1 MNLFLRTAKSCVNY
15 GFLLFF
21 LLVFKQNLFAQN
33 INENL
38 LGCNVI
44 TPYVNNGTL
53 SASVVTGDMDPNPL
67 VFVPWT
73 GAFGAVVGSVNDPG
87 NVIDNNPATV
97 GTMTYVAALA
107 GGLRTTIQ
115 LGNGIIPAGYY
126 AGAII
131 RNADLLS
138 LSVFEAFTVKTY
150 LGTVL
155 QEEASVGNGL
165 LSVGLI
171 NTTGLNKISLLT
183 TKPFDRIMIEQNTG
197 LSVKIAATE
206 VHQVFVEKFCTE
218 AVLPASQPCNE
229 LIRWQAPAYPV
240 IVNPANTG
248 INVSGACVNC
258 AISNP
263 DYVIDNDN
271 NTFATVNILASLSAT
286 ASIGV
291 KNTKTVYPAGMYA
304 GFEIDMQRTLNV
316 QLGTYYTIA
325 TYLNG
330 VKRDEVLFNAALASG
345 GVFSTGGKFVTG
357 FKTNL
362 SFDEIK
368 FTLNNSVA
376 AGSNPVHVYD
386 AVVKRFCAG
395 DALSCN
401 TPVHLTE
408 DKYPVFVDGRH
419 TGINAVAC
427 VNCNIVDAN
436 NAIDASLTNYTQV
449 VLPTNVGSTAAYA
462 VSNGSTIYNTSTPVF
477 AGFDIESPNLL
488 GVNALNGVTV
498 ATLLNGVVQQT
509 ATSTSGLLSAQ
520 TSILNGFGRQT
531 VGFIPTLPFDGVK
544 IIFSSVINAN
554 IGTTRIYGAVLKEFC
569 EAEPPCNGLVSMQN
583 PDLPVYINGLRT
595 GIEGTACVGCQINNA
610 ENIINGTTTQPASI
624 ILAAAV
630 GSKASLSVADALD
643 TYPIGSFAGFDIESA
658 ALLSAD
664 VIGRI
669 TIDLYNNGSRVHSGT
684 STSLLVGAG
693 SSILTGGPNRQ
704 IVGIVSPVEFD
715 EVQLNIENTVGLNLG
730 TILVYQAYIQRSCAR
745 VVECN
750 TNGLLSNTVHGAV
763 INAAETGLRGGAC
776 VGCTVNGPWDAVSAA
791 TNDYARLY
799 NTVTGLATN
808 SLSVATP
815 AYTYPTG
822 TFAGFQI
829 RKNSF
834 IVAAGLFPYLTIST
848 FNNGVF
854 QESRSGGGLID
865 LAVLVQ
871 LLGSGNE
878 VYIPGFYTTLPFD
891 EIKITVGSLVTALDQ
906 YVDVFGAYVDVRT
919 VTVGGSLNCNISQP
933 DINVGLLN
941 QTITG
946 NISTNDKVL
955 PGSTYGGTITVPA
968 GTTNPS
974 AALPVVQSDG
984 TYTFTA
990 TVPGVY
996 QFYISV
1002 CAPGS
1007 TDNCKLELLTITVQ
1021 DNAVD
1026 ATNALVVNTDI
1037 AVTSYNTQVTIASLE
1052 NDWAGNNGY
1061 LFLPAGMELTDLNGA
1076 AAGNTAAGGTA
1087 TINTATGNVTYTPPV
1102 NFVGVDTIRYT
1113 ICNNAPV
1120 PECGW
1125 AYQIIR
1131 VLPPGAAN
1139 VITAADDFYSTGVNT
1154 AISVIA
1160 ADGVLVND
1168 TYVGTGSLAI
1178 QPLDT
1183 TIAGVGNVVINSD
1196 GSYMF
1201 IPAPGFVGT
1210 VAVPYTAYDVNNTA
1224 TTSKATLYLLVN
1236 YKQIHSLPDVNT
1248 AIVGMQVDGNVGS
1261 NDNFPNGS
1269 PLYGTPIPKGSYPAG
1284 TTLNLNTDGTYSFVA
1299 SVPGVYEYSVPVCRD
1314 AGQTDCPLET
1324 LSITVK
1330 DFSVGVSNT
1339 PIVTTDVAATKQDE
1353 AVNIN
1358 VLANDRV
1365 ATSGFTL
1372 VKSSVVITDLNGGNT
1387 GNSYYGGTTTVNPAT
1402 GVINYTPAVGFV
1414 GRDTI
1419 RYTVCDNQPTPQC
1432 ATTFVVVDVY
1442 PDNVPNSVTASDDL
1456 LSVGKGARLTVSA
1469 ANGLLAN
1476 DIDVEGNT
1484 LTVVTKDTVIA
1495 GKGRVQLLASG
1506 SYIFTA
1512 EQGYA
1517 GTIVVPYTV
1526 LDNGTPQASAQ
1537 ATLYIVVREVPDLTP
1552 ILTFTPSV
1560 IRGTTNVNVVV
1571 RLNEVNNVSTSGLI
1585 TVYLAK
1591 HKNIVLNFTQAAV
1604 LVDGIPVQNSN
1615 WTFDT
1620 TSNQGYYILT
1630 TSAIIAANGN
1640 LSFGLTGVFTP
1651 GQANGR
1657 INLTTTIIAGSGREE
1672 NNLNNSTATSIPY
1685 THN

>member
-15 GFLLFF
+15 GFLLFC
-21 LLVFKQNLFAQN
+21 LLVFKQNIFAQN

-53 SASVVTGDMDPNPL
+53 SASVVTGDIS
-67 VFVPWT
+67 FGQPWN
-73 GAFGAVVGSVNDPG
+73 GSFGAVVGSVTNTPRITDNDLTNFG
-87 NVIDNNPATV
+87 SMSYTL
-97 GTMTYVAALA
+97 AAA
-107 GGLRTTIQ
+107 GGLRATIGF
-115 LGNGIIPAGYY
+115 GNGEMPIGYY
-126 AGAII
+126 AGFVI
-131 RNADLLS
+131 RNTSLLD
-138 LSVFEAFTVKTY
+138 VAAFEAFSIKTY
-150 LGTVL
+150 LGTTL
-155 QEEASVGNGL
+155 QDQANIGNGL
-165 LSVGLI
+165 LSVGVINAGGLTKVGLI
-171 NTTGLNKISLLT
+171 S
-183 TKPFDRIMIEQNTG
+183 TKPFNRIMIEQNLGLG
-197 LSVKIAATE
+197 LSLATTE
-206 VHQVFVEKFCTE
+206 IYYAFAEKFCAE

-229 LIRWQAPAYPV
+229 LIRWQAPSYPV

-258 AISNP
+258 AISNA
-263 DYVIDNDN
+263 DNVIDNDN

-304 GFEIDMQRTLNV
+304 GFEIDLKRTLSV
-316 QLGTYYTIA
+316 QVGTYYTIA

-330 VKRDEVLFNAALASG
+330 AKRDEVVFNAALASG
-345 GVFSTGGKFVTG
+345 GVFSSGGKFVTG
-357 FKTNL
+357 FKTSL

-376 AGSNPVHVYD
+376 AGTSPVRVYD

-395 DALSCN
+395 DALTCN

-427 VNCNIVDAN
+427 VNCNIIDAN
-436 NAIDASLTNYTQV
+436 NAIDANLTNYTQV

-462 VSNGSTIYNTSTPVF
+462 VSNGSTIYNTTTPVF

-531 VGFIPTLPFDGVK
+531 VGFIPTQPFDGVK
-544 IIFSSVINAN
+544 IIFSSVVNAN

-569 EAEPPCNGLVSMQN
+569 EEEPPCNGLVPMQN

-595 GIEGTACVGCQINNA
+595 GIEGAACVGCQINNA

-624 ILAAAV
+624 ILTAAV
-630 GSKASLSVADALD
+630 GSKASLSVADALG

-669 TIDLYNNGSRVHSGT
+669 TIDLYDNGSRVHSGAAA
-684 STSLLVGAG
+684 SLLVGAG
-693 SSILTGGPNRQ
+693 SSVLTGGPNRQ
-704 IVGIVSPVEFD
+704 IVGIVSPVAFD
-715 EVQLNIENTVGLNLG
+715 EVQLNIENIVGLNLG

-763 INAAETGLRGGAC
+763 INAAETGLRGGVC
-776 VGCTVNGPWDAVSAA
+776 VGCTVQGPWDAVSDA

-799 NTVTGLATN
+799 NTVAGLATN

-815 AYTYPTG
+815 AYTFPTG

-834 IVAAGLFPYLTIST
+834 LVAAGLFPYLTIST
-848 FNNGVF
+848 YNNGVF
-854 QESRSGGGLID
+854 QESRSGAGLID
-865 LAVLVQ
+865 LAVVVQ

-891 EIKITVGSLVTALDQ
+891 EVKITVGSLVTALDQ

-941 QTITG
+941 QAITG
-946 NISTNDKVL
+946 NVSTNDKVL
-955 PGSTYGGTITVPA
+955 AGSTYGGTITVPT

-974 AALPVVQSDG
+974 AALPVVQADG
-984 TYTFTA
+984 SYTFTA

-1002 CAPGS
+1002 CAPGT

-1037 AVTSYNTQVTIASLE
+1037 AVTSYNTQVTIASLK

-1061 LFLPAGMELTDLNGA
+1061 LFLPAGMQLTDLNGA
-1076 AAGNTAAGGTA
+1076 TAGNTAAGGTA
-1087 TINTATGNVTYTPPV
+1087 TFNATTGDVTYTPPV

-1125 AYQIIR
+1125 AYQIVR
-1131 VLPPGAAN
+1131 VLPPGATN
-1139 VITAADDFYSTGVNT
+1139 VITAADDYHSTTVNT
-1154 AISVIA
+1154 ALSVTA
-1160 ADGVLVND
+1160 ANGVLVND
-1168 TYVGTGSLAI
+1168 SYVGTGSLAI
-1178 QPLDT
+1178 QALDT

-1196 GSYMF
+1196 GSYNF
-1201 IPAPGFVGT
+1201 TPAPGFVGT
-1210 VAVPYTAYDVNNTA
+1210 VAIPYTAYDVNNTT

-1248 AIVGMQVDGNVGS
+1248 AIVGVQVDGNVGS
-1261 NDNFPNGS
+1261 NDKFPDGG
-1269 PLYGTPIPKGSYPAG
+1269 PLYGTPVPKGSYPAG

-1299 SVPGVYEYSVPVCRD
+1299 SVPGVYEYSIPVCSD
-1314 AGQTDCPLET
+1314 AGQNDCPLET
-1324 LSITVK
+1324 LTITVK
-1330 DFSVGVSNT
+1330 DFSLGVSNT
-1339 PIVTTDVAATKQDE
+1339 PVVTTDVAATKQDE

-1365 ATSGFTL
+1365 GTSGFTL
-1372 VKSSVVITDLNGGNT
+1372 IKSSVTITDLNGAT
-1387 GNSYYGGTTTVNPAT
+1387 SGNSYYGGTATVNATT
-1402 GVINYTPAVGFV
+1402 GVINYTPAAGFV

-1432 ATTFVVVDVY
+1432 ATAFAIVDVY

-1456 LSVGKGARLTVSA
+1456 ISVGKGTKVTINA

-1476 DIDVEGNT
+1476 DIDVEGNA
-1484 LTVVTKDTVIA
+1484 LTVVAKDTVIA

-1512 EQGYA
+1512 EPGFA

-1537 ATLYIVVREVPDLTP
+1537 ATLYILVREVPDLTP
-1552 ILTFTPSV
+1552 TLTFTPGV

-1571 RLNEVNNVSTSGLI
+1571 RLNEINNVSTNGLI

-1591 HKNIVLNFTQAAV
+1591 HKNIVLNFAQAAV
-1604 LVDGIPVQNSN
+1604 MVDGTPVQNSN
-1615 WTFDT
+1615 WTFDAT
-1620 TSNQGYYILT
+1620 TNQGYYILT
-1630 TSAIIAANGN
+1630 TPAIIAANGN

-1657 INLTTTIIAGSGREE
+1657 INLTTTIIANSGKEE
-1672 NNLNNSTATSIPY
+1672 NTLNNSTATSITY